1 MRKGWKMA
9 TGYRYRGVFVVA
21 VSLVVLGCLGLSVRS
36 AEADVLPFTI
46 ADNIATATID
56 ATSGQGMSDWNV
68 EGRHHMEQ
76 QWFWYRVGAAG
87 PEANISTLPLT
98 KWVISDTDES
108 GANETLFLRYAVA
121 NFKIE
126 LTLLISGGTPGSGVS
141 DISESIKIVNLS
153 AQPLDFHFFE
163 YCNLN
168 LMGTAMDDSVV
179 ISNDNTATQ
188 TDGPVTVS
196 ETVEAPTAIHHEAGI
211 YSATLDSLNDGSPT
225 TLSDAD
231 GPIIGPAD
239 LTWAFQWD
247 FTLAKGG
254 SYLISKD
261 KHVVPEPA
269 TMALLAL
276 GGLVLLKRKRKS

>member
-1 MRKGWKMA
+1 MSIG
-9 TGYRYRGVFVVA
+9 YRGVFVIA

-46 ADNIATATID
+46 ADNNATATID
-56 ATSGQGMSDWNV
+56 ATSGPGMSDWNV

-76 QWFWYRVGAAG
+76 QWFWYRVGAEG
-87 PEANISTLPLT
+87 PEANISALPLT

-179 ISNDNTATQ
+179 ISNGNTATQ

-196 ETVEAPTAIHHEAGI
+196 ETVDVPRPSHYEAGI
-211 YSATLDSLNDGSPT
+211 YPATLDSLNNDSAT
-225 TLSDAD
+225 TLSDTD
-231 GPIIGPAD
+231 GSSIIGPDD

-247 FTLAKGG
+247 FTLAANG
-254 SYLISKD
+254 SYLFSKN
-261 KHVVPEPA
+261 KHMVPEPA
-269 TMALLAL
+269 TIALLAL